1 MFFSI
6 KPSDLNHAVHSA
18 CFAFDSLTKI
28 PHLEINN
35 ICEKLEQNA
44 KLIRLLIGFDCYCSV
59 GFLRG
64 LLKCCLVL
72 FLAGEKLK
80 KSMII
85 ELEESLDKYCSI
97 IKYS

>member
-18 CFAFDSLTKI
+18 CFAFDSLTKM
-28 PHLEINN
+28 PHLEINKV
-35 ICEKLEQNA
+35 CEKLEQNA
-44 KLIRLLIGFDCYCSV
+44 KLIRLLIVFDCYCSM

-64 LLKCCLVL
+64 LLKCCSAL
-72 FLAGEKLK
+72 FPAAEKLK
-80 KSMII
+80 KPMII

-97 IKYS
+97 IKYP